1 MHAGSLR
8 IAGRRPRV
16 LYRVIQRIAPV
27 FARYT
32 PNAESLRRSRWLCW
46 LGPRAREPQ
55 AWNFNRRSVARGVAI
70 GAFSAVL
77 VPFGQILL
85 AVLGALMLRASPLAA
100 AMTTFISNP
109 LTIGPIYFG
118 AYQLGA
124 LLLRLAGLRDAIPA
138 APVAPPGEWLVTG
151 WSMFLSHGAPLLL
164 GVPLLAAAAAAIG
177 YALTQFV
184 WRRRVMARRAAR
196 KSARRLASTV
206 AVVEPCVPFGGPT
219 DEACTP

>member
-1 MHAGSLR
+1 
-8 IAGRRPRV
+8 
-16 LYRVIQRIAPV
+16 V

-32 PNAESLRRSRWLCW
+32 PNAESLRRSRWLRW

-77 VPFGQILL
+77 VPFGQILV
-85 AVLGALMLRASPLAA
+85 AVVASLLLRASPLAA

-124 LLLRLAGLRDAIPA
+124 ALLRVAGLRDAIPA
-138 APVAPPGEWLVTG
+138 APPGEWLVTG
-151 WSMFLSHGAPLLL
+151 WGMFLTHGAPLLL
-164 GVPLLAAAAAAIG
+164 GVPLLAALAGAIG
-177 YALTQFV
+177 YVATLLI
-184 WRRRVMARRAAR
+184 WRRRVLARRAT
-196 KSARRLASTV
+196 RRLQAKTR
-206 AVVEPCVPFGGPT
+206 ADAACAAFADPAA
-219 DEACTP
+219 DEACAR